1 MQAPFYL
8 SFGDLVIENG
18 TGAGPY
24 HVISMRLPA
33 PEPDGFGGWRPAQRE
48 FRIRVVGE
56 TPADVDA
63 DVAALRRALS
73 RDELVSLQAASTTT
87 QLTTRIRE
95 ASVTEAE
102 FDPLERSVPGAKMY
116 VTVTITT
123 DPYWIGPSSP
133 EVSLTGT
140 VTTIPGHFDVTGVT
154 GEVGALLTMRVVPA
168 SAGRGLFIGVE
179 PDPAAT
185 YDYLDD
191 YGTSAATADPN
202 ALGGY
207 KKGAV
212 VDSALSADI
221 PAPFVDTNGNRGRHL
236 LIARADSTAA
246 TASSNT
252 MKARTTTTGNLIAA
266 SVSVDEQ
273 VVQFTSTSLIG
284 YELGDVQIPAGQ
296 VPDIATGGGWTE
308 ATVTDQ
314 QTAIDT
320 SYSGGVEDGVIR
332 YIGQTVSLTAG
343 EKVTRFVF
351 KTSSVAHYPGGQLS
365 IVAVDGNDL
374 PITTGAYYTSVAI
387 PAAPMNTAVNIDL
400 DWVVPNT
407 ANYAFLVSSLNYARA
422 QCYRYNGYASGQ
434 MVRGN
439 SGYYV
444 GASTAAAETG
454 YDLYFQV
461 YCATQRGFNSSIGV
475 LTACTESSKTIALDY
490 VQRIPL
496 DYAAICY
503 RPGAS
508 GSLGLYY
515 DGQTD
520 TPYAAD
526 ADGIGPAVYDKC
538 EIRRPLR
545 LSPGVI
551 NRVVIGILQE
561 DAPVAGFTALSYS
574 WRPRYLSA
582 TG

>member
-95 ASVTEAE
+95 ASVTEVE

-116 VTVTITT
+116 VTATITT

-133 EVSLTGT
+133 EVSLTST
-140 VTTIPGHFDVTGVT
+140 VTTVPGHFDVTGVT

-168 SAGRGLFIGVE
+168 SAGRGLFIGVK

-191 YGTSAATADPN
+191 YGTSADTADAN

-207 KKGAV
+207 KKGAI
-212 VDSALSADI
+212 VDSTLSADI
-221 PAPFVDTNGNRGRHL
+221 PAQTVDTNGNRGRHL
-236 LIARADSTAA
+236 LIARADSTAIA
-246 TASSNT
+246 ASTNS
-252 MKARTTTTGNLIAA
+252 MKARTTTTGHLIAA

-273 VVQFTSTSLIG
+273 VVQFSSNTLIG

-296 VPDIATGGGWTE
+296 VPDITTDSGWGDEGVLVEQTDSSGSL
-308 ATVTDQ
+308 TVRADYILGDPVTLYFYQ
-314 QTAIDT
+314 TYTAITRQQLTAFEFTVVTAPSITTGWVLFVDKYNDGGYIIERQV
-320 SYSGGVEDGVIR
+320 SIPSMAAGLKKVSFSDVFAESGSVWRFRVKAPQE
-332 YIGQTVSLTAG
+332 SLLNKDECIIDSSATDVYAGGTAG
-343 EKVTRFVF
+343 ESSSGDAPKDLLFKVYG
-351 KTSSVAHYPGGQLS
+351 KT
-365 IVAVDGNDL
+365 
-374 PITTGAYYTSVAI
+374 
-387 PAAPMNTAVNIDL
+387 
-400 DWVVPNT
+400 
-407 ANYAFLVSSLNYARA
+407 
-422 QCYRYNGYASGQ
+422 
-434 MVRGN
+434 
-439 SGYYV
+439 
-444 GASTAAAETG
+444 E
-454 YDLYFQV
+454 
-461 YCATQRGFNSSIGV
+461 RGFNSSTGV
-475 LTACTESSKTIALDY
+475 LTACTESSRTIALDY

-496 DYAAICY
+496 DYAVICY

-520 TPYAAD
+520 TPYVAD

-538 EIRRPLR
+538 EIRKPLR
-545 LSPGVI
+545 LSPGVT

-561 DAPVAGFTALSYS
+561 DTAVAGFTALSYS

>member
-73 RDELVSLQAASTTT
+73 RDELVSLQVASTTT

-95 ASVTEAE
+95 ASVTEVE

-116 VTVTITT
+116 VTATITT

-133 EVSLTGT
+133 EVDLTST
-140 VTTIPGHFDVTGVT
+140 VTTVPGHFDVTGVT

-168 SAGRGLFIGVE
+168 SAGRGLFIGVK

-191 YGTSAATADPN
+191 YGTSADITDAN

-207 KKGAV
+207 KKGAI
-212 VDSALSADI
+212 VDGVLSADI
-221 PAPFVDTNGNRGRHL
+221 PAPSVDTNGNRGRSL

-296 VPDIATGGGWTE
+296 VPDITTDSGWGDEGVLVSQTDSSGSLNVTCERDVYGEPFDLYFYQTYTAVTRQQLTAFEFTVVTAPATTTGWALIVETNYGMGYRTERQVSIPSMAAGLKKVSFSDVFAESGSVWRFRVQAPEASGLNDESCVIDSSATDVYAGG
-308 ATVTDQ
+308 
-314 QTAIDT
+314 
-320 SYSGGVEDGVIR
+320 
-332 YIGQTVSLTAG
+332 TAG
-343 EKVTRFVF
+343 ESFARDVAKDLLFKVYG
-351 KTSSVAHYPGGQLS
+351 KT
-365 IVAVDGNDL
+365 
-374 PITTGAYYTSVAI
+374 
-387 PAAPMNTAVNIDL
+387 
-400 DWVVPNT
+400 
-407 ANYAFLVSSLNYARA
+407 
-422 QCYRYNGYASGQ
+422 
-434 MVRGN
+434 
-439 SGYYV
+439 
-444 GASTAAAETG
+444 E
-454 YDLYFQV
+454 
-461 YCATQRGFNSSIGV
+461 RGFNSSTGV
-475 LTACTESSKTIALDY
+475 LTACTEASMTIALDY

-496 DYAAICY
+496 DYAVICY

-520 TPYAAD
+520 TPYIAD
-526 ADGIGPAVYDKC
+526 ADGIGPAVYEKC

-561 DAPVAGFTALSYS
+561 DTAVAGFTALSYS

>member
-95 ASVTEAE
+95 ASVSEAE

-116 VTVTITT
+116 VTATITT

-133 EVSLTGT
+133 EVDLTST
-140 VTTIPGHFDVTGVT
+140 VTTVPGHFDVTGVT
-154 GEVGALLTMRVVPA
+154 GEVGALLTMRVFPTRP
-168 SAGRGLFIGVE
+168 GRGLFIGVK

-191 YGTSAATADPN
+191 YGTSADTADPN

-207 KKGAV
+207 KKGAI
-212 VDSALSADI
+212 VDSTLSPDI
-221 PAPFVDTNGNRGRHL
+221 PAPSVDTNGNRGRHL

-246 TASSNT
+246 AASSNS
-252 MKARTTTTGNLIAA
+252 MKARTATTGNLIAA
-266 SVSVDEQ
+266 SVSSDTKVP
-273 VVQFTSTSLIG
+273 VQFTSNTLIG

-296 VPDIATGGGWTE
+296 VPDITTDSGWGDEGVLVEQTDSSGSLNVSCERDVYGEPFDLYFYQTYTAVTRKQLTAFEFTVVTAPATTAGWVLIVESSNGMGYSIERQVSIPSMAAGLKKVSFADVFAENGSVWRFRVQAPEASWLNDESCVIDSSATDVYAGG
-308 ATVTDQ
+308 
-314 QTAIDT
+314 
-320 SYSGGVEDGVIR
+320 
-332 YIGQTVSLTAG
+332 TAG
-343 EKVTRFVF
+343 ESFARDVAKDLLFKVYG
-351 KTSSVAHYPGGQLS
+351 KT
-365 IVAVDGNDL
+365 
-374 PITTGAYYTSVAI
+374 
-387 PAAPMNTAVNIDL
+387 
-400 DWVVPNT
+400 
-407 ANYAFLVSSLNYARA
+407 
-422 QCYRYNGYASGQ
+422 
-434 MVRGN
+434 
-439 SGYYV
+439 
-444 GASTAAAETG
+444 E
-454 YDLYFQV
+454 
-461 YCATQRGFNSSIGV
+461 RGFNSSTGV

-496 DYAAICY
+496 DYAVICY
-503 RPGAS
+503 RPGAPS
-508 GSLGLYY
+508 PLGLYY

-520 TPYAAD
+520 TPYIAD
-526 ADGIGPAVYDKC
+526 ATGIGPAVYDKC

-561 DAPVAGFTALSYS
+561 DTAIAGFTALSYS